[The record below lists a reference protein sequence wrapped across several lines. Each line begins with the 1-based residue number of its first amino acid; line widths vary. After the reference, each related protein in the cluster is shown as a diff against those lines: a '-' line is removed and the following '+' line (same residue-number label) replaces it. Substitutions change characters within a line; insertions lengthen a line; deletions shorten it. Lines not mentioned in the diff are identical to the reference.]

1 MHRIIAAFLFSLA
14 LLIPVASLSQIVMN
28 KPQEIATTDLVFDPA
43 FVKKNKIKT
52 ITIDLANKPD
62 NKVID
67 DKGLVQHCEF
77 DAEGRLSRY
86 YYTIL
91 SGTKTREIEVPAVY
105 RRGRVVRK
113 AYTRTEN
120 TYSYDTISTNYYYDN
135 AGRITIKRTNAGEFF
150 QSVYYTYD
158 MQDGSLIKEVRCRE
172 TNASE
177 NRNEFRLGVQ
187 TLTSLETFTYEKLS
201 PTQIKKRSLND
212 EGRVYKQTIIN
223 YNSQGNK
230 LDENAEYVVT
240 WMTSTDTWKYDA
252 QGRVIEKTS
261 YSNTTGNARSSA
273 QYEYDAKG
281 NLTGEKRFKDQL
293 QTNEISYLYDES
305 GLLLRSQVN
314 RDILNKQIGI
324 IKYSYTFYK

>member
-1 MHRIIAAFLFSLA
+1 MHRYIAAFIFTLA
-14 LLIPVASLSQIVMN
+14 LLIPAASFSQIVLN
-28 KPQEIATTDLVFDPA
+28 RPQDIPLTDLAFDPA
-43 FVKKNKIKT
+43 FIKTNRIRT

-77 DAEGRLSRY
+77 DQDGKLSRY

-91 SGTKTREIEVPAVY
+91 SGTKTREIEIPAVY
-105 RRGRVVRK
+105 RKGRVVRK
-113 AYTRTEN
+113 ASTRTEKS
-120 TYSYDTISTNYYYDN
+120 YSYDTIATNFYYDA
-135 AGRITIKRTNAGEFF
+135 AGRVTIKRTTAGEYF

-172 TNASE
+172 TNASG
-177 NRNEFRLGVQ
+177 NKNEFRLGVQ

-201 PTQIKKRSLND
+201 PTQVKKRSLND
-212 EGRVYKQTIIN
+212 EGRVYKQTIMN
-223 YNSQGNK
+223 YDSKGSK
-230 LDENAEYVVT
+230 LDENTEYVVT
-240 WMTSTDTWKYDA
+240 WMTSSETWKYDT
-252 QGRVIEKTS
+252 QGRLVERSS
-261 YSNTTGNARSSA
+261 YTNATGDVKASA

-281 NLTGEKRFKDQL
+281 NLTGEKRFKDKL

-305 GLLLRSQVN
+305 GLLLKSQVN
-314 RDILNKQIGI
+314 RDIPNKQIGI